1 MEELIT
7 EDKFMLEQIYHAHIL
22 SSHDSPVLVM
32 GESGT
37 GKETIAQILH
47 GDRQSASNAK
57 IQNNFVP
64 VNVTTLQED
73 LFESLL
79 YGHLKGSFTG
89 ATRDTTGFVQR
100 AHKGTLFLDEIGELP
115 LHLQPKLLRFIQHK
129 KYSRIGE
136 AEEHNATC
144 RFVFST
150 NKDLRK
156 EVEVGNFRLDLYH
169 RISTFIIKTSPLRDR
184 TDDITLYLKKQEVED
199 PEGLMLQILDQTK
212 LTGNYRELQ
221 SILARY
227 KTLGKLI
234 IY

>member
-47 GDRQSASNAK
+47 GERQSASNAK
-57 IQNNFVP
+57 IQNNFVA

-89 ATRDTTGFVQR
+89 

-156 EVEVGNFRLDLYH
+156 EVEAGNFRLDLYH

>member
-37 GKETIAQILH
+37 GKETIAEILH
-47 GDRQSASNAK
+47 GERQSASNAK
-57 IQNNFVP
+57 IQNNFVA

-136 AEEHNATC
+136 PRNT
-144 RFVFST
+144 T
-150 NKDLRK
+150 
-156 EVEVGNFRLDLYH
+156 RLVDSCSQPTRTYAK
-169 RISTFIIKTSPLRDR
+169 RSRQEISDSIS
-184 TDDITLYLKKQEVED
+184 ITAYQPSSSKHHHSEIE
-199 PEGLMLQILDQTK
+199 QT
-212 LTGNYRELQ
+212 T
-221 SILARY
+221 
-227 KTLGKLI
+227 
-234 IY
+234 